1 MSWNL
6 PDGVSQMDIDE
17 RFGEPEPIFCPICG
31 AENPDAL
38 YKFRGDMEWFGCSE
52 CIWNTL
58 QEISIDDID
67 EDLRKTF

>member
-31 AENPDAL
+31 AENPAYL
-38 YKFRGDMEWFGCSE
+38 YRFRNDHEWFGCSE
-52 CIWNTL
+52 CLYKTL
-58 QEISIDDID
+58 EEIDWCDVD
-67 EDLRKTF
+67 EDMIKTF